1 MGTISDVLYCA
12 RDWIGY
18 SRWTDPEEGTVFGR
32 WFAEKTGEPY
42 FGVSGVPYCAMFAS
56 YCLDW
61 AGVPCAGMPS
71 AYCPDIV
78 NAGREAGCTPYNE
91 DAEPG
96 DLVLFDWGGDGLADH
111 VGIVEE
117 NHPDEGYMTT
127 IEGNTSSGS
136 AGSQSNGGVVAR
148 RQRGYGS
155 ICCVVRPSYDGV
167 STAPIEGGSG
177 DNSGSEASDSGS
189 SAGLDVDGVWG
200 PATTRAVQS
209 ALGTPVDG
217 IVSGQS
223 TSLDACNR
231 GGLSSESWQH
241 GGGGSYMV
249 EALQS
254 KIGVDADGYFG
265 PDTCR
270 ALQSYLGTYADGY
283 VDYPSNMVRELQ
295 RRLNDNAF

>member
-1 MGTISDVLYCA
+1 MNFSVY
-12 RDWIGY
+12 
-18 SRWTDPEEGTVFGR
+18 
-32 WFAEKTGEPY
+32 
-42 FGVSGVPYCAMFAS
+42 
-56 YCLDW
+56 
-61 AGVPCAGMPS
+61 
-71 AYCPDIV
+71 
-78 NAGREAGCTPYNE
+78 
-91 DAEPG
+91 
-96 DLVLFDWGGDGLADH
+96 
-111 VGIVEE
+111 
-117 NHPDEGYMTT
+117 
-127 IEGNTSSGS
+127 
-136 AGSQSNGGVVAR
+136 
-148 RQRGYGS
+148 
-155 ICCVVRPSYDGV
+155 
-167 STAPIEGGSG
+167 
-177 DNSGSEASDSGS
+177 
-189 SAGLDVDGVWG
+189 VDGIWG
-200 PATTRAVQS
+200 PETTSAVQS

-231 GGLSSESWQH
+231 GGLSSASWRH

>member
-1 MGTISDVLYCA
+1 M
-12 RDWIGY
+12 
-18 SRWTDPEEGTVFGR
+18 
-32 WFAEKTGEPY
+32 
-42 FGVSGVPYCAMFAS
+42 
-56 YCLDW
+56 
-61 AGVPCAGMPS
+61 
-71 AYCPDIV
+71 
-78 NAGREAGCTPYNE
+78 
-91 DAEPG
+91 
-96 DLVLFDWGGDGLADH
+96 
-111 VGIVEE
+111 
-117 NHPDEGYMTT
+117 
-127 IEGNTSSGS
+127 
-136 AGSQSNGGVVAR
+136 
-148 RQRGYGS
+148 
-155 ICCVVRPSYDGV
+155 
-167 STAPIEGGSG
+167 
-177 DNSGSEASDSGS
+177 
-189 SAGLDVDGVWG
+189 DGVWG

-241 GGGGSYMV
+241 GDGGSYMV

>member
-1 MGTISDVLYCA
+1 M
-12 RDWIGY
+12 
-18 SRWTDPEEGTVFGR
+18 
-32 WFAEKTGEPY
+32 
-42 FGVSGVPYCAMFAS
+42 
-56 YCLDW
+56 
-61 AGVPCAGMPS
+61 
-71 AYCPDIV
+71 
-78 NAGREAGCTPYNE
+78 
-91 DAEPG
+91 
-96 DLVLFDWGGDGLADH
+96 LFDWGGDGLADH
-111 VGIVEE
+111 IGIVEE
-117 NHPDEGYMTT
+117 NHPGEGFMTT
-127 IEGNTSSGS
+127 IEGNTSSG
-136 AGSQSNGGVVAR
+136 AGGSQSNGGGVYR

-177 DNSGSEASDSGS
+177 DNGGSEASDSGS